1 MVTRPCY
8 PGGGKEDTMTD
19 HLNGNQN
26 IFDAGHPD
34 MIDLH
39 WEAVCHHGH
48 TVMFDESSPFAFSL
62 TERVRSLTPEPST
75 VEWGE
80 AGFQVEELEP
90 FPCDRNEFLD
100 KIPLNE

>member
-1 MVTRPCY
+1 M
-8 PGGGKEDTMTD
+8 KD
-19 HLNGNQN
+19 HLSGNAN

-48 TVMFDESSPFAFSL
+48 TIMFDESSPFAFAI
-62 TERVRSLTPEPST
+62 TERVRSRDPEPST
-75 VEWGE
+75 SEWNR

-100 KIPLNE
+100 VIPLNE